1 MFERSYLENI
11 IRNAPIGIITT
22 DLERRITFMSE
33 PACRACQC
41 ADPRAGMRIEE
52 LVARARAMQD
62 DLARVLS
69 GKEQRRVFEG
79 RVKGLAGVRVVEFT
93 ATLLRDDAYVPIGLL
108 VMCEDV
114 TETRETERKYGALM
128 ANSRDAVVIFQSDR
142 ILEVNGA
149 LARLVGRPLEACR
162 GLAWSEFVHADS
174 LPMLLDFVRRRAAGD
189 DSVPHMFDIRTDVRA
204 GPNEAGDQRIY
215 SVAVSPVFPD
225 RRIYS
230 MVLRDITE
238 RRQLEERIADA
249 KKLESLG
256 LLAGGIAHD
265 FNNLLSGVMGYAS
278 LLKTKLDPKS
288 AGYRYAD
295 HIETA
300 STHAKD
306 LTAQLLAFARGGQY
320 ELRRINLNQVVLD
333 SVRMLR
339 LSMPRAVKLTTR
351 LTSRLRWVDAD
362 PTQMAQVIT
371 NLFTNA
377 VEAMPAGG
385 QITIRTENA
394 SFDRDAAA
402 RPPHLDPGP
411 YAHLSVSDTGRG
423 IAAKTLA
430 KVFEPFYSTKGVGHG
445 LGLSAVY
452 GIMRNHHGAVT
463 IESEPDQGTTVHVY
477 LPAAPAPRPAK
488 PDGSPGLVKG
498 REMILVVDDEAIIRD
513 LLERILEELGYHV
526 ILAPDGER
534 AIEIFRS
541 QAETIDCV
549 LLDMVLPGMDGGEV
563 LGVMRELKPDVRVIL
578 CTGYALKGTVD
589 EMLRE
594 GVVGV
599 LRKPFQIEELSSALR
614 TALDSPVSA
623 KPH

>member
-1 MFERSYLENI
+1 VFERSYLENI

-41 ADPRAGMRIEE
+41 ADPRAGTRIEE
-52 LVARARAMQD
+52 LVARARAMQNE
-62 DLARVLS
+62 LASVLS
-69 GKEQRRVFEG
+69 GKDQRRVFEG
-79 RVKGLAGVRVVEFT
+79 QVKSPAGVRVVEFT

-114 TETRETERKYGALM
+114 TEKRETERKYGALM
-128 ANSRDAVVIFQSDR
+128 ANSRDAVIIFQGDR
-142 ILEVNGA
+142 ILEVNEA
-149 LARLVGRPLEACR
+149 FARSVGRPLEACR
-162 GLAWSEFVHADS
+162 AIAWREFVHADS
-174 LPMLLDFVRRRAAGD
+174 LPMLLDFVRRRTAGD
-189 DSVPHMFDIRTDVRA
+189 DSVPDTFDIRTDVRV
-204 GPNEAGDQRIY
+204 GPNAADEQRLY
-215 SVAVSPVFPD
+215 NAAVSPVFPD

-230 MVLRDITE
+230 MALRDITE

-278 LLKTKLDPKS
+278 LLKAKLDPKS
-288 AGYRYAD
+288 AAYRYAD
-295 HIETA
+295 SIETS
-300 STHAKD
+300 STHAKN

-320 ELRRINLNQVVLD
+320 ELRAVNLNQIVLD

-351 LTSRLRWVDAD
+351 LSSRLRWVDAD
-362 PTQMAQVIT
+362 PTQVAQVIT

-394 SFDRDAAA
+394 SFDRDTAA
-402 RPPHLDPGP
+402 RPPYLDPGP
-411 YAHLSVSDTGRG
+411 CAHLTVSDTGRG
-423 IAAKTLA
+423 IAAEGRSKA
-430 KVFEPFYSTKGVGHG
+430 FEPFYSTKGVGYG

-452 GIMRNHHGAVT
+452 GIVRNHHGAVT
-463 IESEPDQGTTVHVY
+463 IESEPGQGTTVHIY
-477 LPAAPAPRPAK
+477 LPATSAPRPAK
-488 PDGSPGLVKG
+488 PGASPGLVKG
-498 REMILVVDDEAIIRD
+498 RETILVVDDEAIIRD
-513 LLERILEELGYHV
+513 LLERVLEELGYRV

-534 AIEIFRS
+534 ALKIFRS
-541 QAETIDCV
+541 QAKTIDCV
-549 LLDMVLPGMDGGEV
+549 LLDMVLPGMDGAEVFGE
-563 LGVMRELKPDVRVIL
+563 MRELKPDVHVIL

-594 GVVGV
+594 GVAGV
-599 LRKPFQIEELSSALR
+599 LRKPFQIEELSGVLR
-614 TALDSPVSA
+614 SVLDTPVSA

>member
-1 MFERSYLENI
+1 VFERSYLENI
-11 IRNAPIGIITT
+11 LRNAPIGIITT

-41 ADPRAGMRIEE
+41 DDVPAGMRIEE
-52 LVARARAMQD
+52 VVARARAMEHE
-62 DLARVLS
+62 LARVAS
-69 GKEQRRVFEG
+69 GKDQRRVFEG
-79 RVKGLAGVRVVEFT
+79 RVKGPAGVRVVEFI

-128 ANSRDAVVIFQSDR
+128 ANSRDGFVIFQGDR
-142 ILEVNGA
+142 ILEVNEA
-149 LARLVGRPLEACR
+149 FARSVGRPLEACR
-162 GLAWSEFVHADS
+162 GIAWSDFVHVDS
-174 LPMLLDFVRRRAAGD
+174 LPMLLSFVRRRAAGD
-189 DSVPHMFDIRTDVRA
+189 DSVPHMFDIRTDVRVDPEGA
-204 GPNEAGDQRIY
+204 AEQRIY

-288 AGYRYAD
+288 PIYRYAD
-295 HIETA
+295 RIETA

-320 ELRRINLNQVVLD
+320 ELRRVNLNQVVLD

-339 LSMPRAVKLTTR
+339 LSMPRTVKLTTR
-351 LTSRLRWVDAD
+351 LTSRLRWAEAD

-377 VEAMPAGG
+377 LEAMPAGG

-394 SFDRDAAA
+394 SFDRTAAA
-402 RPPHLDPGP
+402 GPSHLDPGP
-411 YAHLSVSDTGRG
+411 YAHLTVSDTGRG
-423 IAAKTLA
+423 MPAKAVA
-430 KVFEPFYSTKGVGHG
+430 KAFEPFYSTKGVGHG

-452 GIMRNHHGAVT
+452 GIVRNHHGAVT
-463 IESEPDQGTTVHVY
+463 IDSEPEHGTTVHIY
-477 LPAAPAPRPAK
+477 LPAAPPPRPAK
-488 PDGSPGLVKG
+488 PGAGPGLVKG
-498 REMILVVDDEAIIRD
+498 RETILIVDDEAIIRD
-513 LLERILEELGYHV
+513 LLERILDELGYHV

-534 AIEIFRS
+534 AIEIFRT

-549 LLDMVLPGMDGGEV
+549 LLDMVLPGMDGAEV
-563 LGVMRELKPDVRVIL
+563 FGAMRQLKPDASVIL

-594 GVVGV
+594 GVAGV

-614 TALDSPVSA
+614 NALDKPASA
-623 KPH
+623 NAH